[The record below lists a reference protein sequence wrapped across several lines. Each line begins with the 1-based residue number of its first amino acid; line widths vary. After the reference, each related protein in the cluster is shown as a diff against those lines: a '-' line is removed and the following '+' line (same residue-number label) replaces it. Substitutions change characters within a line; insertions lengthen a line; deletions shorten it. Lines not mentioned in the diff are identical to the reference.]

1 MVLGTAACASST
13 AKIPPATPSPS
24 AASTTIAPGVK
35 VDPSEL
41 ALPPYSVSTS
51 NPLPED
57 ISARKVAAD
66 FVEDDLIENAA
77 IERKDAGLLIYAAS
91 GNALLAEQQ
100 EIMADSS
107 GDITVLR
114 IRDAVANIQLGTKAD
129 PNNRSANIAV
139 IVQGQETRQQRA
151 GKAAVSRMTHHFDLL
166 LWLVW
171 SPAQSRYLLCDTA
184 TA

>member
-1 MVLGTAACASST
+1 
-13 AKIPPATPSPS
+13 
-24 AASTTIAPGVK
+24 
-35 VDPSEL
+35 
-41 ALPPYSVSTS
+41 VSTS
-51 NPLPED
+51 NPLPEG

-77 IERKDAGLLIYAAS
+77 IERKDAGLLTYAAS

-100 EIMADSS
+100 EITADSS
-107 GDITVLR
+107 GDIMVLS
-114 IRDAVANIQLGTKAD
+114 IRDAVANIQLGSKAD
-129 PNNRSANIAV
+129 PNNPSADIAV
-139 IVQGQETRQQRA
+139 IVEGQETRQQHA